1 MAHDIRV
8 LGNRF
13 VYAWGGNMTT
23 AEVHLPGAWLAHGAL
38 TSAGLQK
45 FFFLVHGRHMG
56 LHGTYYN
63 RMAVLLGMFPETE
76 STA

>member
-13 VYAWGGNMTT
+13 VYLGRK
-23 AEVHLPGAWLAHGAL
+23 HDYRL

-63 RMAVLLGMFPETE
+63 RMAVLLGMIPETE
-76 STA
+76 ATT

>member
-1 MAHDIRV
+1 MGLHGIENRLLDDRV
-8 LGNRF
+8 EVWRLGP
-13 VYAWGGNMTT
+13 V
-23 AEVHLPGAWLAHGAL
+23 AL